1 MTWKPFP
8 FRVDRR
14 TRKVSFHGG
23 HLGRSRTA
31 NKKFTNEKWT
41 VEDAGPYKIK
51 KTIEHR
57 SFETKG
63 ESMNNKIH
71 VKPVGTGVLDGPKN
85 QTNFHNQSANKKGI
99 AYRKIHR
106 GSFVNDPYK
115 RKHDPW

>member
-14 TRKVSFHGG
+14 TGKASFHEG

-85 QTNFHNQSANKKGI
+85 QTNFHNQSANKK
-99 AYRKIHR
+99 A
-106 GSFVNDPYK
+106 SFTA
-115 RKHDPW
+115 RFAAGHS

>member
-1 MTWKPFP
+1 MHNQVRLFP
-8 FRVDRR
+8 SNVKNLR
-14 TRKVSFHGG
+14 TLCTEGF
-23 HLGRSRTA
+23 GR
-31 NKKFTNEKWT
+31 EWT

-99 AYRKIHR
+99 ISRKVRLRVIR
-106 GSFVNDPYK
+106 E
-115 RKHDPW
+115 